1 MGLTPPAGPR
11 RGREAYIRPPLV
23 PVEPRSDRAAAWR
36 FRIAFGVVLLAMLV
50 GVFFL
55 YRALTGSP
63 GEGNPGI
70 TQGAAIPGAA
80 VYRSAV
86 LR

>member
-1 MGLTPPAGPR
+1 VLG

-36 FRIAFGVVLLAMLV
+36 FRIAFGLVLLAMLV
-50 GVFFL
+50 GLFFL

-70 TQGAAIPGAA
+70 PQGSGVHRAA
-80 VYRSAV
+80 VLPSGV

>member
-1 MGLTPPAGPR
+1 VPR

-23 PVEPRSDRAAAWR
+23 ALEPRSDRAAAWR
-36 FRIAFGVVLLAMLV
+36 FRLAFGLVLLAILV

-70 TQGAAIPGAA
+70 PQGAASPGAA
-80 VYRSAV
+80 LARSTV

>member
-1 MGLTPPAGPR
+1 MPR

-36 FRIAFGVVLLAMLV
+36 FRVAFGVVLLAMLV

-63 GEGNPGI
+63 GEGSPSI
-70 TQGAAIPGAA
+70 PQGMATPGAA
-80 VYRSAV
+80 VFRSAV

>member
-1 MGLTPPAGPR
+1 MPR

-36 FRIAFGVVLLAMLV
+36 FRIAFGFVLLAILV

-63 GEGNPGI
+63 GEGSPSIPQGAA
-70 TQGAAIPGAA
+70 TQGAAF
-80 VYRSAV
+80 YRSAV

>member
-1 MGLTPPAGPR
+1 VGLSLPAVPR

-70 TQGAAIPGAA
+70 PQGMARPSAA
-80 VYRSAV
+80 VFHSAV